1 MKIIVVIFFRY
12 RNTCYQLKNKKT
24 VRSLKY
30 FVFILIAILR
40 LTAQAQTE
48 WDSEWIILGNPD
60 ELKVEKKVILT
71 GTIVAK
77 NTGEP
82 IAGASLS
89 VDQFKYFDYS
99 DQAGRYFIEL
109 PAGSYRVMVRFVGMK
124 TQYLKLRI
132 AANSQYDIGME
143 EGVTDLAE
151 VIISSR
157 PLDSNVKSSLSG
169 VTKLNVLEVKALPS
183 LMGEIDILKSLQLT
197 PGVSSVGE
205 GSSGFN
211 VRGGR
216 VDQNLVLFNDVP
228 LFSTSHALGFV
239 SAFNQD
245 VINDFTLY
253 KGNVPA
259 HLGGRA
265 TSVLEITTRN
275 GHLEKWG
282 FQGGVGPVSSRLT
295 LEGPIQK
302 DKTSLLLAGR
312 FSHADWV
319 LRKVNDPDVS
329 TSSVSFNDSFAS
341 LHHLFTSNSTLDI
354 TYYDSEDSFQFSDQF
369 GYDWDN
375 TVVSARWRTLSDRK
389 ASPLLSVAYGRFKS
403 SFFDP
408 SGIEASTITNTLE
421 YFQLKE
427 TVNYNINDNH
437 SLTGGVEGIVY
448 IPDPETIEGFEGNPA
463 IVSREVEKNKG
474 AEFAVFA
481 GDDFQLS
488 KKWAVSAGLRLSH
501 YRHIG
506 QDTVFSYL
514 PNAPRGVSTIQ
525 DTTIFGSGETIKSF
539 TGLEPRLSVR
549 YNLAPDKSI
558 KASYN
563 RMRQNLHLI
572 SNTTTPTPVDL
583 WQVGTEFL
591 PPQIADN
598 YSLGYFF
605 NLKDNLWEVSAEG
618 FYKRMTNLVEYKN
631 FPELFLN
638 NHIETEVVT
647 GRGRAYGGELY
658 IRKLKG
664 RWQGWASYTYAQ
676 SEVKVSSPFPE
687 EAINDGRWFPSN
699 YNKPHTFNFVATR
712 TTYKG
717 GGYSLVFTYSSGRPV
732 TAIESSFIADGTVV
746 PVFSDR
752 NQFTIP
758 DYIRVDF
765 SVTFGNILN
774 KIDDSL
780 VFSIYN
786 LLGREN
792 AYSVFYRRPT
802 ANFFIP
808 KAFKLSVLGSAFPS
822 ITYNFKF

>member
-1 MKIIVVIFFRY
+1 MMGKHVFCV
-12 RNTCYQLKNKKT
+12 KEKA
-24 VRSLKY
+24 SLALAKY
-30 FVFILIAILR
+30 FIFISSVLCGF
-40 LTAQAQTE
+40 TAHAQTE
-48 WDSEWIILGNPD
+48 WDGAWITLGNPE
-60 ELKVEKKVILT
+60 ELKSDKMVVLT
-71 GTIVAK
+71 GTIISK

-89 VDQFKYFDYS
+89 VDQFKYFDYT
-99 DQAGRYFIEL
+99 DQQGRYYIEL
-109 PAGSYRVMVRFVGMK
+109 PSGSYRIMVRFVGMK
-124 TQYLKLRI
+124 TMYLKLRV
-132 AANSQYDIGME
+132 ATNSQYDISME

-151 VIISSR
+151 VVISSR

-197 PGVSSVGE
+197 PGVSSIGE

-216 VDQNLVLFNDVP
+216 VDQNLVLLNDVP

-259 HLGGRA
+259 NLGGRA
-265 TSVLEITTRN
+265 ASVLEVTTRN
-275 GHLEKWG
+275 GSLEKWG
-282 FQGGVGPVSSRLT
+282 VQGGVGPVSSRLT
-295 LEGPIQK
+295 LEGPIK
-302 DKTSLLLAGR
+302 TDKTSLLVAGR

-319 LRKVNDPDVS
+319 LRKVDDPDVN
-329 TSSVSFNDSFAS
+329 TSSVSFNDAFAS
-341 LHHLFTSNSTLDI
+341 LHHLFSPNSSLDI

-375 TVVSARWRTLSDRK
+375 TVVNARWRSLSNRK

-427 TVNYNINDNH
+427 TVNYTFNEKH
-437 SLTGGVEGIVY
+437 SLTGGIEGIVY
-448 IPDPETIEGFEGNPA
+448 IPEPETIEGFEGNPA

-474 AEFAVFA
+474 AEFAAFI
-481 GDDFQLS
+481 GDDFQISPKL
-488 KKWAVSAGLRLSH
+488 ALSAGLRFSH
-501 YRHIG
+501 YRHLG

-514 PNAPRGVSTIQ
+514 PNAPRRVSSIQ
-525 DTTIFGSGETIKSF
+525 DTTVFGSGETIDSF
-539 TGLEPRLSVR
+539 SGLEPRLSLR
-549 YNLAPDKSI
+549 YNLTPDKSV

-583 WQVGTEFL
+583 WQVGTGFL

-598 YSLGYFF
+598 FSLGYFF
-605 NLKDNLWEVSAEG
+605 NMKDNLWEASVEG
-618 FYKRMTNLVEYKN
+618 FYKRMSNLVEYKN

-687 EAINDGRWFPSN
+687 ESINDGRWFPSN

-732 TAIESSFIADGTVV
+732 TAIESSFVADGTVV

-765 SVTFGNILN
+765 SVTFGSVLR
-774 KIDDSL
+774 KVEDSL

-792 AYSVFYRRPT
+792 AYSVFYQRPT

-808 KAFKLSVLGSAFPS
+808 KAFQLSVLGSAFPS
-822 ITYNFKF
+822 LTYNFKF